1 MPGGCLRLHAPTTP
15 LCPVL
20 SLAARLSQL
29 DCQPVRFCREWV
41 DLGGKIARK
50 ETIMDPTSW
59 PSAHTRR
66 DFLKHISALA
76 ISGGVFLHELSA
88 QDVKFVIAETSF
100 GKIRGVDNNGIKIF
114 KGIPYGASSTGSNR
128 FMPPVEPADWSD
140 VRDVL
145 GYGHSAPQRDPAAPP
160 PPAGAP
166 TISGENLPAEGED
179 CLVLNVWTPAV
190 GFAGNGG
197 PKRPVMFWC
206 HGGGFAT
213 GSGSSPDNDGTNLAR
228 RGDVVVVT
236 INHRLN
242 VLGFANLS
250 EFSAD
255 FADSGDVGMLDIVQA
270 LKWVRSNI
278 SQFGGDPNTV
288 TIFGQSGGGRKVET
302 LLAMPSAK
310 GLFHRAIIESGAA
323 VKVVDRNVAV
333 RNSEQLLAKLGID
346 RKNVRALQKLPV
358 EKIMAAYFVVVK
370 ENPGV
375 DPSLGG
381 FSPTV
386 DGKILPQHPF
396 YPNASPVSSDVPV
409 MIGCTRTEM
418 TLFSL
423 NDPSAFSLNDA
434 DMRKRVNDLLGD
446 HASAMIELYRKLN
459 PGASPSDIHFL
470 IASDYRYG
478 APTMI
483 AAQRRAALGKAP
495 VYVYYFTWETPVQ
508 GGRLKSPHTM
518 EIPFAFDNVKI
529 SARMTGG
536 GADAMALAD
545 KVSDA
550 WIAFARTGD
559 PNTPKLPQWPAFE
572 AKDRA
577 TMVINNTSK
586 VVNDPL
592 REERLAMFQAMN
604 LD

>member
-1 MPGGCLRLHAPTTP
+1 MPPTFRVSP
-15 LCPVL
+15 
-20 SLAARLSQL
+20 
-29 DCQPVRFCREWV
+29 F
-41 DLGGKIARK
+41 
-50 ETIMDPTSW
+50 
-59 PSAHTRR
+59 TRR
-66 DFLKHISALA
+66 EFLKHISALA
-76 ISGGVFLHELSA
+76 VSGGLFLDDLHA
-88 QDVKFVIAETSF
+88 QDVQFVIAETAF

-114 KGIPYGASSTGSNR
+114 KGIPYGASTAGSNR
-128 FMPPVEPADWSD
+128 FMAPAEPADWSG
-140 VRDVL
+140 VRDAL
-145 GYGHSAPQRDPAAPP
+145 EYGHSAPQRDPAAPP
-160 PPAGAP
+160 PPPGVL

-190 GFAGNGG
+190 GSAGNSGR
-197 PKRPVMFWC
+197 KRPVMFWC

-250 EFSAD
+250 EFSGD
-255 FADSGDVGMLDIVQA
+255 FAASGDAGMLDIVQA
-270 LKWVRSNI
+270 LKWVRANI

-310 GLFHRAIIESGAA
+310 GLFHRAIVESGAA
-323 VKVVDRNVAV
+323 VKVVDLDVAV
-333 RNSEQLLAKLGID
+333 RNAEQLLAKLGID

-358 EKIMAAYFVVVK
+358 EKIMAAYFAVVK

-396 YPNASPVSSDVPV
+396 YPDASPVCAEVPV
-409 MIGCTRTEM
+409 MIGSTRTEM

-423 NDPSAFSLNDA
+423 NDPSAFSLTDA
-434 DMRKRVNDLLGD
+434 DMRKRVNELLGGQ
-446 HASAMIELYRKLN
+446 SSNMIDLYRKLN
-459 PGASPSDIHFL
+459 PGASPSDIYFL
-470 IASDYRYG
+470 IASDARYG

-483 AAQRRAALGKAP
+483 AAERRFALGKAP
-495 VYVYYFTWETPVQ
+495 VYLYYFTWETPVQ

-559 PNTPKLPQWPAFE
+559 PNTPKLPHWPAYD

-577 TMVINNTSK
+577 TMVINNVSK

-592 REERLAMFQAMN
+592 REQRLAMFQALN
-604 LD
+604 LS